1 MGLMQRKKYEQFTQL
16 GTCLSD
22 NYRISHYFDKSNKT
36 FSLLDWQKLFII
48 SFVNITPHFMDNVSL
63 AETVNDLPELVSN
76 LLLLL
81 SDKEKLVVKKRFA
94 LDGFKKTTLE
104 SIGSDFSVTRERVR
118 QIEKNALSKMKRNVF
133 NTALRHIHD
142 FAADAVRS
150 HGGLLRED
158 LVGHDMKKVLPDSFN
173 VDPSCLHLA
182 MVLHEDLD
190 CVGNT
195 INFHPYVR
203 LRDLPDY
210 SLKFASEKMVNQLH
224 KYGNVKSLDKIHRD
238 MKDIF
243 AEISF
248 DIPKTKSLINIDKR
262 MTLLE
267 DELVGLLEWRHIH
280 PRTLRDKILYILRA
294 EKKPMH
300 FSSIAEMIE
309 AAGFDSRRINL
320 QAVHNELIR
329 HEQFVLIGRGIY
341 ALDEWGY
348 EKGTVGAV
356 IKRVLEEFGELSQDE
371 IVKKVLDKRQ
381 VKKITIVLALK
392 NNDMFE
398 RVGRKRYKL
407 KA

>member
-1 MGLMQRKKYEQFTQL
+1 
-16 GTCLSD
+16 
-22 NYRISHYFDKSNKT
+22 
-36 FSLLDWQKLFII
+36 
-48 SFVNITPHFMDNVSL
+48 MDNVSL

-104 SIGSDFSVTRERVR
+104 SIGGDFSVTRERVR

-142 FAADAVRS
+142 FATESVRK

-158 LVGHDMKKVLPDSFN
+158 LIGNKMKKVLPESFSIDS
-173 VDPSCLHLA
+173 SCLHLA

-190 CVGNT
+190 CIGNT

-203 LRDLPDY
+203 LGDLPDY
-210 SLKFASEKMVNQLH
+210 SLKFASEKLVNQLH
-224 KYGNVKSLDKIHRD
+224 KYGNVKSLEKIHRD
-238 MKDIF
+238 MKDVF
-243 AEISF
+243 DEVGF

-280 PRTLRDKILYILRA
+280 PRTLRDKILYVLRQG
-294 EKKPMH
+294 KKPLH
-300 FSSIAEMIE
+300 FSAIAEMIE
-309 AAGFDSRRINL
+309 AAGFDSRKINL

-329 HEQFVLIGRGIY
+329 HPQFVLIGRGIY
-341 ALDEWGY
+341 ALKEWGY
-348 EKGTVGAV
+348 EKGTVADV
-356 IKRVLEEFGELSQDE
+356 IHRILKEKGELSQDQ
-371 IVKKVLDKRQ
+371 IIKQVLKQRQ
-381 VKKITIVLALK
+381 VKEITIVLALK
-392 NNDMFE
+392 NNSKFE
-398 RVGRKRYKL
+398 RVGRKVYKL
-407 KA
+407 KG